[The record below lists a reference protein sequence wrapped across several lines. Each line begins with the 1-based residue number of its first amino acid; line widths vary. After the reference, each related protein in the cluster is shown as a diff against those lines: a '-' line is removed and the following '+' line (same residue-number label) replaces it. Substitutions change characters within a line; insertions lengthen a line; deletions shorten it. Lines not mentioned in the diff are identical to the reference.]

1 MQIRP
6 ADPARDAAA
15 CAEIYEP
22 YVLETAVSFE
32 ETPPD
37 ADRMAERIARYQA
50 THQWIVAEDAGVVAG
65 YAYACPHRDRSA
77 YRWTTEVSVYVGQ
90 AHQRCGIGRA
100 LYGELLPALR
110 TQGFYVACAGV
121 TLPNEASVALHE
133 SLGFTPVG
141 TFRRIGHKLGNWWDV
156 GWWQLSLHEPVGDQ
170 APAEPSP
177 A

>member
-1 MQIRP
+1 MQIRS
-6 ADPARDAAA
+6 ADPERDAAA
-15 CAEIYEP
+15 CAAIYEP
-22 YVLETAVSFE
+22 YVLTTAVSFE
-32 ETPPD
+32 DRPPD
-37 ADRMAERIARYQA
+37 VAQMTERIARYQA
-50 THQWIVAEDAGVVAG
+50 THQWIVAEDAGDVAG
-65 YAYACPHRDRSA
+65 YAYACPHRDRAA

-90 AHQRCGIGRA
+90 AHQRRGIGRA
-100 LYGELLPALR
+100 LYDELLPALR

-141 TFRRIGHKLGNWWDV
+141 VFRRIGHKLGRWWDV
-156 GWWQLSLHEPVGDQ
+156 GWWQLSLREPNGDR